1 MSDKIPMTRTGQRKL
16 MDELKRLKSVDRPS
30 IVREIEEAR
39 AHGDLSENAE
49 YKYAKEKQGQIEG
62 RIQQVEDW
70 LARADVIDVSR
81 LGGEKVVFGA
91 TVSLLDLDTEKTVQ
105 YRIVGEVEADLK
117 QGLISVTSPLARSL
131 IGREE
136 GDEVVVRTPGGER
149 AYEIL
154 EIAFVESEEESLNAS

>member
-1 MSDKIPMTRTGQRKL
+1 MSDKVPMTRVGQQKL
-16 MDELKRLKSVDRPS
+16 MDELKQLKSVERPS

-49 YKYAKEKQGQIEG
+49 YKYAKEKQGHIEG

-81 LGGEKVVFGA
+81 LRGEKVVFGA
-91 TVSLLDLDTEKTVQ
+91 KVSLLDLDSDKTVNYQ
-105 YRIVGEVEADLK
+105 IVGEVEADLK
-117 QGLISVTSPLARSL
+117 QGLISVNSPLARSL

-154 EIAFVESEEESLNAS
+154 EVAFAEAELGA